1 MRVTDDDTSP
11 SFEAA
16 LEELESLVERMESGS
31 LSLDES
37 LAAFERGIRLTRQC
51 QQSLSAAE
59 QRVRVLL
66 EKDDGSLDTEALD
79 AAEPAVDDTEH

>member
-1 MRVTDDDTSP
+1 MTDDNPRP

-66 EKDDGSLDTEALD
+66 ERDDGSLDAEALD
-79 AAEPAVDDTEH
+79 AVDAPAEDAGH

>member
-1 MRVTDDDTSP
+1 MTDDDTSP

-37 LAAFERGIRLTRQC
+37 LSAFERGIRLTRQC

-66 EKDDGSLDTEALD
+66 EREDGSLDTEALAPVD
-79 AAEPAVDDTEH
+79 APADDAGH

>member
-1 MRVTDDDTSP
+1 VTDDDASP

-31 LSLDES
+31 LSLDDS

-66 EKDDGSLDTEALD
+66 EREDGSLDTEALAPLD
-79 AAEPAVDDTEH
+79 PPADDTER

>member
-1 MRVTDDDTSP
+1 MTDDDTSP

-66 EKDDGSLDTEALD
+66 ERDDGSLDTEALAPVDSPADD
-79 AAEPAVDDTEH
+79 AER